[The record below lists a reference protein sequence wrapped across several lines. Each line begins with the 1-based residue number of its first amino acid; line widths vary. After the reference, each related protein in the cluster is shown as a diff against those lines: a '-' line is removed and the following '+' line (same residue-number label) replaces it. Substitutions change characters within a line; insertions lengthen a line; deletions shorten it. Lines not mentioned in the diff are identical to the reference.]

1 MKRLI
6 LTMMML
12 LGCARLNIK
21 DETNQEVDQ
30 AIEQFDNEFH
40 SQHPQLLQIT
50 SRLDV
55 NSPWTAR
62 IYDRKGQEL
71 VLWEESGYPRLM
83 LAVKAVETDY
93 EKYPNGHIGSYK

>member
-62 IYDRKGQEL
+62 IYETKDHKL
-71 VLWEESGYPRLM
+71 VLWEEAGYPRLM
-83 LAVKAVETDY
+83 LAVKAVEKDY
-93 EKYPNGHIGSYK
+93 DKYPNGHTGRY

>member
-1 MKRLI
+1 VKWLI
-6 LTMMML
+6 LVMVVL
-12 LGCARLNIK
+12 LGCAKLDVR
-21 DETNQEVDQ
+21 DETSQEVDQ

-62 IYDRKGQEL
+62 IYDKRGGDL

-83 LAVKAVETDY
+83 LAVKAVEKDY
-93 EKYPNGHIGSYK
+93 DKYPNGHIGRY